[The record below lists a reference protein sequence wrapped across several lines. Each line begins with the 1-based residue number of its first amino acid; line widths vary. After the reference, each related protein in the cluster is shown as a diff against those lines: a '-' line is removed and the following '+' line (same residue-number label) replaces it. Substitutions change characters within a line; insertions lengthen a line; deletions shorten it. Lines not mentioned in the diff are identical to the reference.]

1 MTIPILLTLAEITR
15 EDVQAKRQNDMAR
28 MISILVIITICVGI
42 MVVKFGCEQAFGV
55 EIPGECVIFAIIVG
69 VLALLALVSE
79 LR

>member
-1 MTIPILLTLAEITR
+1 MILTLTEVVR
-15 EDVQAKRQNDMAR
+15 EDVRVRRQNDMAR

-42 MVVKFGCEQAFGV
+42 MVAKFGCEQAFGV